1 MVLLH
6 IIVGGAITVGIILLR
21 YYLLERKKESKNNK
35 HCFNC
40 NLDFPNN
47 HTVCPRCGLRFGA

>member
-1 MVLLH
+1 
-6 IIVGGAITVGIILLR
+6 VGIILLR
-21 YYLLERKKESKNNK
+21 YYFLERKKESKNNK

-40 NLDFPNN
+40 NLDFPNK